1 MWIAFI
7 ILLLIAAACAFYL
20 YKVLKRSLCAFS
32 VSVEPTW
39 VRVVLWMAAGLMGFC
54 LMDFSSIAFML
65 VVHFMAFSALAQLIA
80 WIVKKLASDKLPMV
94 RRVLHC
100 GVLPLLASVGVVVY
114 GYFNMYQVVCTDYTL
129 KTHKPIPGE
138 GYRVALVADVH
149 YGVTLDEGE
158 LLQVCDRIRAE
169 KPDVVILCGDIVDN
183 ETTEKGLQTVFSA
196 LGSIESTYGVYY
208 VYGNHDRPMSA
219 VKSPFTQAQLVQAI
233 ENAGI
238 TVLRDETVCLDENLY
253 LAGRDDPGFG
263 GRGYRLA
270 AQTLLADIPEN
281 AFCIVA
287 NHQPADYA
295 ATGKAGAD
303 LILSGHTHGG
313 QIWPANWI
321 DSIFRFNDANY
332 GLVSVDKD
340 SKAIVTSGLAGWGFP
355 IKTSAPSEYV
365 MIQILPEA
373 A

>member
-1 MWIAFI
+1 MWIAFL
-7 ILLLIAAACAFYL
+7 ILLLIASACTLYL
-20 YKVLKRSLCAFS
+20 YKVLRRSLCAFS
-32 VSVEPTW
+32 VSTDKMW
-39 VRVVLWMAAGLMGFC
+39 IRAALWAAAGLMGLC
-54 LMDFSSIAFML
+54 LMDFSSIGFML
-65 VVHFMAFSALAQLIA
+65 VAHFMAFSALAQLIA
-80 WIVKKLASDKLPMV
+80 WIVKKLTSDKLPMI

-100 GVLPLLASVGVVVY
+100 GVLPLIASIGVVVY

-129 KTHKPIPGE
+129 KTHKAIPRE
-138 GYRVALVADVH
+138 GYRVALIADVH
-149 YGVTLDEGE
+149 YGVTLDDAE
-158 LLQVCDRIRAE
+158 LLKVCDRISAK
-169 KPDVVILCGDIVDN
+169 KPDAVILCGDIVDN
-183 ETTEKGLQTVFSA
+183 ETTEKGLQTIFSA
-196 LGSIESTYGVYY
+196 LGSIESTYGIYY
-208 VYGNHDRPMSA
+208 VYGNHDRAMGQIRG
-219 VKSPFTQAQLVQAI
+219 PFTDEELEEAVEA
-233 ENAGI
+233 AGI
-238 TVLRDETVCLDENLY
+238 TILKDKVVCLDGGLF

-263 GRGYRLA
+263 GKGNRLT
-270 AQTLLADIPEN
+270 AQQLLSDIPES

-321 DSIFRFNDANY
+321 DSLFGFNDANY
-332 GLVSVDKD
+332 GLVSVDED

-373 A
+373 D

>member
-1 MWIAFI
+1 MWIAFL
-7 ILLLIAAACAFYL
+7 ILLLIAAACVFYL
-20 YKVLKRSLCAFS
+20 YKVLRRSLRAFS
-32 VSVEPTW
+32 VSTDKMW
-39 VRVVLWMAAGLMGFC
+39 IRVVLWAAASLMGLC
-54 LMDFSSIAFML
+54 LLDLSSIGFML

-80 WIVKKLASDKLPMV
+80 WIVKKLTSDRLFTV
-94 RRVLHC
+94 RKVLHC
-100 GVLPLLASVGVVVY
+100 GVLPLLAAVGVVVY
-114 GYFNMYQVVCTDYTL
+114 GYFNMYRVVCTDYTL
-129 KTHKPIPGE
+129 KTHKAIPQE
-138 GYRVALVADVH
+138 GYRVALIADVH

-158 LLQVCDRIRAE
+158 LLQVCQRVSGE

-219 VKSPFTQAQLVQAI
+219 VKSPFTEEQLVRAI
-233 ENAGI
+233 EDAGI
-238 TVLRDETVCLDENLY
+238 TVLQDEAVCLEETLS
-253 LAGRDDPGFG
+253 LAGRDDPVFG
-263 GRGYRLA
+263 GRGERLT
-270 AQTLLADIPEN
+270 AQQLLAGIPEN
-281 AFCIVA
+281 AYCIVA
-287 NHQPADYA
+287 NHQPADYI

-332 GLVSVDKD
+332 GLVSVDTD

-365 MIQILPEA
+365 MIQILPESD
-373 A
+373 